1 MIPAK
6 VVRGG
11 GVTYLKFCIN
21 DNNEGQ
27 GVSRRSLKK
36 KKKLM
41 TRLKAKRERKC
52 FLDGW
57 SLKVVGIFH
66 LEAMHHSHMR
76 PEI

>member
-27 GVSRRSLKK
+27 GVSRRSFF

>member
-11 GVTYLKFCIN
+11 GSVTYLRFCIN

-27 GVSRRSLKK
+27 GIIRRSFF

-57 SLKVVGIFH
+57 SLEVVGIFH